1 MDKTTAIFHY
11 VAVPES
17 VIRDRNRSF
26 FQGFSIPVMRGFSG
40 IMNAISMF
48 PNDFSDIFLDD
59 KGYLASKMCGSSIA
73 CNFLRVSL
81 IDNETLDLYNGLTVV
96 WSNEHTSQQVATII
110 KKCKRTPIHISSGEF
125 GDVKLENIKKENIN
139 EIIAKWIAKNNLIK
153 EENLEKY
160 LPKNRTKKKLEFDV
174 RGHFAFRPNLTMLA
188 DYGFDLGEVS
198 GFVGIS
204 TNDYINEIIRHVAQ
218 IDSVRSS
225 TNVPKFIVKNDAI
238 IYCNAMYTF
247 LYDWNSHFWND
258 IRREIPK
265 KAREILKDSIVKNK
279 GYSNF
284 TVELDDP
291 EEMNE
296 IFSSSKAFAS
306 LNMHRSLENQF
317 FSQVM
322 TALALSEFCPAIRLP
337 NGVMHFH
344 SQLKDIISSVTSS
357 SKLSLENI
365 NKKMRN
371 YSDAIKKLITP
382 NLLNSCFQ
390 AREKIIAVCDFPI
403 EWIAIDAVPI
413 MFTKEI
419 SRISPTPGDLFL
431 QTAVSFPKVSIS
443 SEYFQEVLI
452 IRSFSHDDPVGIPLT
467 EALKHYENNVF
478 KNLKYRIINVKTQ
491 EEIISALN
499 SHQGAIVVF
508 DCHGGHDGEMGSG
521 WLAIGKT
528 KVDTWSL
535 ANSCNIPPIVI
546 LSACSTHAPDGSHAS
561 VANGFLRCGTLS
573 VIGTYAPINTNHA
586 AIFVCRLLHRVSE
599 YIPVAAKHRPITWR
613 KVVSDFFK
621 LSYVTDILYD
631 LHFRLKLITTDSL
644 QKIQFESHKIIES
657 NVDQWELLFFAEI
670 IKNSS
675 IKKEQWNELLIKYY
689 QYVETMLYTQLGRP
703 EQIAIHN
710 PQQKDIAGKE
720 N

>member
-1 MDKTTAIFHY
+1 MKTQ
-11 VAVPES
+11 VSKWLKPL
-17 VIRDRNRSF
+17 RN
-26 FQGFSIPVMRGFSG
+26 V
-40 IMNAISMF
+40 
-48 PNDFSDIFLDD
+48 
-59 KGYLASKMCGSSIA
+59 
-73 CNFLRVSL
+73 
-81 IDNETLDLYNGLTVV
+81 
-96 WSNEHTSQQVATII
+96 
-110 KKCKRTPIHISSGEF
+110 KKIPIHISSGEF
-125 GDVKLENIKKENIN
+125 GDVKLEDFRKENIN
-139 EIIAKWIAKNNLIK
+139 EIIAKGLLKNNLIK
-153 EENLEKY
+153 DENLEKH
-160 LPKNRTKKKLEFDV
+160 LPKNRTEKKLEFEV
-174 RGHFAFRPNLTMLA
+174 RGHFAFRPNLAMLA

-198 GFVGIS
+198 SFVGIS
-204 TNDYINEIIRHVAQ
+204 TNDYISEITRHVTQ
-218 IDSVRSS
+218 IDSIRSS
-225 TNVPKFIVKNDAI
+225 ASLPKFIIKNDAI

-284 TVELDDP
+284 TVELDGP

-344 SQLKDIISSVTSS
+344 SQLKDIISSITSG
-357 SKLSLENI
+357 SKFSIENT
-365 NKKMRN
+365 NKKIRN
-371 YSDAIKKLITP
+371 YSEAIKKLITP
-382 NLLNSCFQ
+382 NLLHSCFQ
-390 AREKIIAVCDFPI
+390 SREKIIAVCGFPI
-403 EWIAIDAVPI
+403 EWIAIDGVPI

-431 QTAVSFPKVSIS
+431 QTAISFPKASIS

-452 IRSFSHDDPVGIPLT
+452 IRSFSDDDPVGIPLT
-467 EALKHYENNVF
+467 EALEYYEKNVF
-478 KNLKYRIINVKTQ
+478 ENLRYKIFNVKTQ

-499 SHQGAIVVF
+499 SHHGAIVVF
-508 DCHGGHDGEMGSG
+508 DCHGGHDGELGSG
-521 WLAIGKT
+521 WLAIGDT

-535 ANSCNIPPIVI
+535 ANSCHIPPIVI

-599 YIPVAAKHRPITWR
+599 YIPVATKHRPITWR

-631 LHFRLKLITTDSL
+631 LHLRLKLITIDSL
-644 QKIQFESHKIIES
+644 QKIQFESHRIIES
-657 NVDQWELLFFAEI
+657 GLDQWEQLFFAEI
-670 IKNSS
+670 IKNST
-675 IKKEQWNELLIKYY
+675 IKQEQWNELLMKYY

-710 PQQKDIAGKE
+710 PQHKDIARKKIK
-720 N
+720 